1 VRSTTPQER
10 ATAAALAGLMLFA
23 LVVHAVTKDS
33 PGPGV
38 FSPTAIRTDDLPL
51 LGSALLIALAVACL
65 RLVLS
70 RRALRSRVQFELL
83 PADTF
88 DPSIDA
94 IRRFAGQLART
105 RRGFLLGWLERPGSA
120 VRILIAPDEQ
130 GVLHYRLEVPER
142 ARSALAAAL
151 TAYSQ
156 LEASEYDPLP
166 FPDAGHTVRVE
177 LRLAHKPGQPLGDPG
192 LDPDPLQGI
201 AGVLGRLHGSAEGA
215 RAAIDLLPK
224 TPAQSRR
231 LRKRMFK
238 GAARR
243 AGIQSARP
251 LDGLLGQQPRM
262 GRLPAA
268 DAVDRLF
275 QTRAL
280 QRKLDASDPLFAT
293 QILLCVRTREKAPA
307 RALMHALLSCFD
319 VFAGENHLRAAGLR
333 FGGLGFFGADA
344 PWRRSSFDRRL
355 RSGRFAPVRAS
366 VLGASEIAGLLKPP
380 TARCYVENVA
390 RSGGAIPPPPP
401 GLPTYKGQK
410 GLIPLGKIS
419 ERGGE
424 RIVGVPVAGTFFAYM
439 AGRSRYG
446 KTETAIG
453 QFIALAR
460 SGHGGLF
467 LDPHADAIKDIK
479 PYLTDPGIR
488 ERVVEINLTDLEN
501 DTQAP
506 TWNLFALERRTAAEA
521 AGKVE
526 AFVDA
531 LSAAMRWDER
541 NTRALN
547 LATQAAQALVELA
560 LALPPE
566 LAPTIFQVPTLLSDE
581 KWRAAILPALSVGTR
596 GFFQDRFPRL
606 PAEAVTA
613 VTNLIDRLRAARPVA
628 AFLGSPVSSYDARRA
643 MHDGLIVLA
652 CPGSGSTRDRLVANL
667 LVYDV
672 LHAAKARASIAPE
685 HRRTF
690 WLFCDEL
697 QTYDGPNL
705 PSLLEQSAKY
715 GGRAFLFNQN
725 PERLTEATWNAITT
739 NRSHL
744 LSSTVNAKAASM
756 IAREWAGQLDAKILT
771 GLARYTYLAS
781 ITHGERTTKPFL
793 VHGLTAREL
802 HAEHHHPEQLP
813 DLEAAIQT
821 TTRRQ
826 SIAATLAT
834 HEHHDQNIRE
844 AVEAL
849 NKSSQLSGGLQ
860 SDPVS
865 RGRTIHAPLA
875 LDEEDE
881 EWDS

>member
-1 VRSTTPQER
+1 M
-10 ATAAALAGLMLFA
+10 AALAGVASIGFA
-23 LVVHAVTKDS
+23 VHMVTRVG

-38 FSPTAIRTDDLPL
+38 LSPTVIRADLLPL
-51 LGSALLIALAVACL
+51 LGCVLLAALVVGLL

-88 DPSIDA
+88 DPSLDA
-94 IRRFAGQLART
+94 IRRFAGQLVRT
-105 RRGFLLGWLERPGSA
+105 RRGFILGWLERPGSA
-120 VRILIAPDEQ
+120 VRILLAPDRH
-130 GVLHYRLEVPER
+130 GVLHYRLEVPGR
-142 ARSALAAAL
+142 ARTALEAAL
-151 TAYSQ
+151 SAYSH
-156 LEASEYDPLP
+156 LEANECKPVPLP
-166 FPDAGHTVRVE
+166 SEGHTVRVE
-177 LRLAHKPGQPLGDPG
+177 LRLAHPPGQPLGDPG

-201 AGVLGRLHGSAEGA
+201 AGVLGRLHGPAEGA
-215 RAAIDLLPK
+215 RVAIDLLPK

-231 LRKRMFK
+231 LRRRLLKD
-238 GAARR
+238 AAREAGMQSAGTL
-243 AGIQSARP
+243 AGILGERQRP
-251 LDGLLGQQPRM
+251 

-268 DAVDRLF
+268 DAVERLF

-280 QRKLDASDPLFAT
+280 QRKLDASDPLLAT
-293 QILLCVRTREKAPA
+293 QILLCVGARERAPA
-307 RALMHALLSCFD
+307 RALTHALLSCFD
-319 VFAGENHLRAAGLR
+319 VFAGENHLRAVGLR
-333 FGGLGFFGADA
+333 FGGLGFLGADA
-344 PWRRSSFDRRL
+344 PWRRGSFDRRL
-355 RSGRFAPVRAS
+355 RSGRFAAARAS

-401 GLPTYKGQK
+401 GLATYSGQK
-410 GLIPLGKIS
+410 GLIPLGKVS
-419 ERGGE
+419 DRAGE
-424 RIVGVPVAGTFFAYM
+424 RIVGVPVEGTFFAYM

-479 PYLTDPGIR
+479 PYLTDLGIR
-488 ERVVEINLTDLEN
+488 ERVVEINLADLEQ
-501 DTQAP
+501 DGQAP
-506 TWNLFALERRTAAEA
+506 SWNLFALEYSTPAEA

-531 LSAAMRWDER
+531 LAAAMRWDER

-547 LATQAAQALVELA
+547 LATQSAQALIELA

-566 LAPTIFQVPTLLSDE
+566 LAPTIFQIPTLLSDDE
-581 KWRAAILPALSVGTR
+581 WRAAIMPALSVGTR
-596 GFFQDRFPRL
+596 GFFEDRFPRL

-628 AFLGSPVSSYDARRA
+628 AFLGCPVSTYDARRA
-643 MHDGLIVLA
+643 MRDRLIVLA
-652 CPGSGSTRDRLVANL
+652 CPGSGSRRDRLVANL

-672 LHAAKARASIAPE
+672 LHAAKARRSIPPTE
-685 HRRTF
+685 RHTF
-690 WLFCDEL
+690 WLDLDEL

-705 PSLLEQSAKY
+705 PLLLEESGKY
-715 GGRAFLFNQN
+715 GGRALLFNQN

-756 IAREWAGQLDAKILT
+756 IAREWAGQVDSKTIT
-771 GLARYTYLAS
+771 SLARYTYLAS

-793 VHGLTAREL
+793 VRGVTAREL
-802 HAEHHHPEQLP
+802 HAEHYHPEQLP
-813 DLEAAIQT
+813 ALEAAIRQA
-821 TTRRQ
+821 TRRE
-826 SIAATLAT
+826 SIAQALAT
-834 HEHHDQNIRE
+834 HEQHDQNIRQ

-849 NKSSQLSGGLQ
+849 LTNSQPTDGAENTTISS
-860 SDPVS
+860 
-865 RGRTIHAPLA
+865 GRTIYAAIATL
-875 LDEEDE
+875 ED
-881 EWDS
+881 

>member
-1 VRSTTPQER
+1 V
-10 ATAAALAGLMLFA
+10 AALAGLMVLA
-23 LVVHAVTKDS
+23 LVVHVVTKDN

-38 FSPTAIRTDDLPL
+38 FSPTAIRADLLPL
-51 LGSALLIALAVACL
+51 LGSALLIALALVSL

-88 DPSIDA
+88 DPSLDA
-94 IRRFAGQLART
+94 IRRFAVQLART
-105 RRGFLLGWLERPGSA
+105 RRGFLLGWLERSGSA
-120 VRILIAPDEQ
+120 VRILIVPDRQ
-130 GVLHYRLEVPER
+130 GVLRYRLEVPER
-142 ARSALAAAL
+142 ARTALGAAL

-156 LEASEYDPLP
+156 LEARECDPLP
-166 FPDAGHTVRVE
+166 FPNTGHTVRVE
-177 LRLAHKPGQPLGDPG
+177 LRLAHEPGQPLGDPG

-201 AGVLGRLHGSAEGA
+201 AGVLGRLHGGSAESA
-215 RAAIDLLPK
+215 LVAIDLLPK

-231 LRKRMFK
+231 FRKRLFK
-238 GAARR
+238 NAARR
-243 AGIQSARP
+243 AGVQSAGT
-251 LDGLLGQQPRM
+251 LDGLLGQHQRA

-293 QILLCVRTREKAPA
+293 QILLCVRARERAVA
-307 RALMHALLSCFD
+307 RALTHALLSCFD

-333 FGGLGFFGADA
+333 FGGLGFLGADA
-344 PWRRSSFDRRL
+344 PWRRGRFDRRL
-355 RSGRFAPVRAS
+355 RSGRFAAVRAS

-390 RSGGAIPPPPP
+390 HSGGAIPPPPS
-401 GLPTYKGQK
+401 GLPTYSGQK
-410 GLIPLGKIS
+410 GLIPLGKVS
-419 ERGGE
+419 DRGGE

-479 PYLTDPGIR
+479 PYLADAGIR
-488 ERVVEINLTDLEN
+488 ERVVEINLA
-501 DTQAP
+501 DTEQDTHAP
-506 TWNLFALERRTAAEA
+506 AWNLFALERRTPAEA

-531 LSAAMRWDER
+531 LAAALRWDER

-566 LAPTIFQVPTLLSDE
+566 LAPTIFQVPTLLSDDE
-581 KWRAAILPALSVGTR
+581 WRAAILPALSAGTR

-613 VTNLIDRLRAARPVA
+613 VTNLIDRLHAARPVA
-628 AFLGSPVSSYDARRA
+628 AFLGSPVSTYDARRA
-643 MHDGLIVLA
+643 MRDGLIVLA

-672 LHAAKARASIAPE
+672 LHAAKERASIPPE
-685 HRRTF
+685 RRRTF

-705 PSLLEQSAKY
+705 PALLEQSAKY

-725 PERLTEATWNAITT
+725 PERLTEATWNAVTT

-744 LSSTVNAKAASM
+744 LSSTVNAKAAGM
-756 IAREWAGQLDAKILT
+756 IAREWGGQLDAKIIT

-793 VHGLTAREL
+793 VHGVTAREL
-802 HAEHHHPEQLP
+802 HPEHHHPEQLP
-813 DLEAAIQT
+813 ALEAAIQE
-821 TTRRQ
+821 TTRRE

-834 HEHHDQNIRE
+834 HEHHDQRIRR

-849 NKSSQLSGGLQ
+849 HSGG
-860 SDPVS
+860 SAARNDPVS
-865 RGRTIHAPLA
+865 HGRTIRPASPP
-875 LDEEDE
+875 EEDE
-881 EWDS
+881 RWDS

>member
-1 VRSTTPQER
+1 MRSTTPQER
-10 ATAAALAGLMLFA
+10 ATAGALAGLMLILA
-23 LVVHAVTKDS
+23 VVHVVTKDN

-38 FSPTAIRTDDLPL
+38 FSPTAIRADLLPL
-51 LGSALLIALAVACL
+51 LGAALLIALALASL
-65 RLVLS
+65 RLVFA

-88 DPSIDA
+88 DPSLDA

-120 VRILIAPDEQ
+120 VRILIAPDRQ
-130 GVLHYRLEVPER
+130 GVLRYRLEVPER
-142 ARSALAAAL
+142 ARTALDAAL

-156 LEASEYDPLP
+156 LEARECDPLP

-177 LRLAHKPGQPLGDPG
+177 LRLAHEPGQPLGDPG

-201 AGVLGRLHGSAEGA
+201 AGVLGRLHGPAEGA
-215 RAAIDLLPK
+215 IVAIDLLPK

-238 GAARR
+238 DAARR
-243 AGIQSARP
+243 AGVQSGGA
-251 LDGLLGQQPRM
+251 LDGLLGQQPRA
-262 GRLPAA
+262 GRRPAA

-293 QILLCVRTREKAPA
+293 QILLCVRGRERAPM
-307 RALMHALLSCFD
+307 RALTHALLSCFD

-333 FGGLGFFGADA
+333 FGGLGFLGADA
-344 PWRRSSFDRRL
+344 PWRRGRFDRRL
-355 RSGRFAPVRAS
+355 HSGRFAPVRAS
-366 VLGASEIAGLLKPP
+366 VLCATEIAGLLKPP
-380 TARCYVENVA
+380 TARCHVENVA

-401 GLPTYKGQK
+401 GLPTYSGQK
-410 GLIPLGKIS
+410 GLIPLGKVS
-419 ERGGE
+419 DRGGE

-479 PYLTDPGIR
+479 PYLTDAGIR
-488 ERVVEINLTDLEN
+488 ERVVEINLADLEH

-506 TWNLFALERRTAAEA
+506 AWNLFALERRTPAEA

-531 LSAAMRWDER
+531 LAAALRWDER

-547 LATQAAQALVELA
+547 LATQAGQALVELA

-566 LAPTIFQVPTLLSDE
+566 FAPTIFQVPTLLSDDE
-581 KWRAAILPALSVGTR
+581 WRAAILPALSAGTR
-596 GFFQDRFPRL
+596 GFFEDRFPRL

-628 AFLGSPVSSYDARRA
+628 AFLGSPISTYDARRA
-643 MHDGLIVLA
+643 MRDGLIVLA

-685 HRRTF
+685 RRRTF

-705 PSLLEQSAKY
+705 PALLEQSAKY

-725 PERLTEATWNAITT
+725 PERLTEATWNAVTT

-756 IAREWAGQLDAKILT
+756 IAREWGGHLDGKIIT

-793 VHGLTAREL
+793 VHGITAREL

-813 DLEAAIQT
+813 ALEAAIQT
-821 TTRRQ
+821 TTRREP
-826 SIAATLAT
+826 IAQTLAT
-834 HEHHDQNIRE
+834 HEHHDQNIRQ

-849 NKSSQLSGGLQ
+849 HHSSAAPSG
-860 SDPVS
+860 DPVS
-865 RGRTIHAPLA
+865 RGRTIRPVIPV
-875 LDEEDE
+875 EEAE
-881 EWDS
+881 QWDS

>member
-1 VRSTTPQER
+1 MRSTTPSER
-10 ATAAALAGLMLFA
+10 ATAVALAGLLSLG
-23 LVVHAVTKDS
+23 LVVHVVTRDS
-33 PGPGV
+33 PGPGA
-38 FSPTAIRTDDLPL
+38 FSPTAIRADLLPL
-51 LGSALLIALAVACL
+51 LGCALLTVLVVASL
-65 RLVLS
+65 RVVLT

-88 DPSIDA
+88 DPSLDA

-105 RRGFLLGWLERPGSA
+105 RRGFILGWLERPGSA
-120 VRILIAPDEQ
+120 VRILLAPDRH
-130 GVLHYRLEVPER
+130 GVLHYRLEVPRR
-142 ARSALAAAL
+142 ARTALEAAL
-151 TAYSQ
+151 TAYSH
-156 LEASEYDPLP
+156 LEAKECEPVSLP
-166 FPDAGHTVRVE
+166 SDGQTVRVE
-177 LRLAHKPGQPLGDPG
+177 LRLARPPGQPLGDPG

-201 AGVLGRLHGSAEGA
+201 AGVLGRLHSPAEGA
-215 RAAIDLLPK
+215 LVAIDLLPK
-224 TPAQSRR
+224 TPAQSHRLRRR
-231 LRKRMFK
+231 LLKD
-238 GAARR
+238 AARE
-243 AGIQSARP
+243 AGVQSAGT
-251 LDGLLGQQPRM
+251 LDGILGQYPRA

-293 QILLCVRTREKAPA
+293 QILLCVRARERAPA
-307 RALMHALLSCFD
+307 RALTHALLSCFD

-333 FGGLGFFGADA
+333 FGGLGFLGADA
-344 PWRRSSFDRRL
+344 PWCRGTFDRRL
-355 RSGRFAPVRAS
+355 RSGRFAAARAS

-401 GLPTYKGQK
+401 GLATYSGQE
-410 GLIPLGKIS
+410 GLIPLGKVS
-419 ERGGE
+419 DRAGE
-424 RIVGVPVAGTFFAYM
+424 RIVGVPITGTFFAYM

-460 SGHGGLF
+460 TGHGGLF
-467 LDPHADAIKDIK
+467 LDPHADALKDIK
-479 PYLTDPGIR
+479 PYLTDQGIR
-488 ERVVEINLTDLEN
+488 ERVVEINLADLEH
-501 DTQAP
+501 DGQAP
-506 TWNLFALERRTAAEA
+506 SWNLFALESGTPSEA

-531 LSAAMRWDER
+531 LAAAMRWDER

-547 LATQAAQALVELA
+547 LATQAAQALIELA

-566 LAPTIFQVPTLLSDE
+566 LAPTIFQVSTLLSDDE
-581 KWRAAILPALSVGTR
+581 WRTAILPALSAGTR
-596 GFFQDRFPRL
+596 GFFENRFPRL
-606 PAEAVTA
+606 PAEAITA

-628 AFLGSPVSSYDARRA
+628 AFLGSPISTYDARRA
-643 MHDGLIVLA
+643 MRDGLIVLA

-667 LVYDV
+667 LVYDI
-672 LHAAKARASIAPE
+672 LHAAKARASIPPKD
-685 HRRTF
+685 RRTF

-705 PSLLEQSAKY
+705 PALLEQSAKY

-725 PERLTEATWNAITT
+725 PERLTEATWNAVTT

-744 LSSTVNAKAASM
+744 LSSTVNARAAGM
-756 IAREWAGQLDAKILT
+756 IAREWGGQLDAKIIT

-793 VHGLTAREL
+793 VHGITAREL
-802 HAEHHHPEQLP
+802 HAEHHNPEQLP
-813 DLEAAIQT
+813 ALEAAIQA
-821 TTRRQ
+821 TTRREP
-826 SIAATLAT
+826 IAATLAT
-834 HEHHDQNIRE
+834 HEHHDQNIRQ

-849 NKSSQLSGGLQ
+849 HSSQTNT
-860 SDPVS
+860 DPVS
-865 RGRTIHAPLA
+865 HGRTIQPGIP
-875 LDEEDE
+875 DEEDAE
-881 EWDS
+881 CDS

>member
-1 VRSTTPQER
+1 V
-10 ATAAALAGLMLFA
+10 AALAGLMLFA
-23 LVVHAVTKDS
+23 LVVHLVAKDS
-33 PGPGV
+33 PGLGV
-38 FSPTAIRTDDLPL
+38 FSPTAIRGDLLPL
-51 LGSALLIALAVACL
+51 LGSALLIVLVVTSL
-65 RLVLS
+65 RLVFS
-70 RRALRSRVQFELL
+70 RRALRSRRQFELL

-88 DPSIDA
+88 DPSLNA

-120 VRILIAPDEQ
+120 VRILIAPDRQ
-130 GVLHYRLEVPER
+130 GVLRYRLEVPER
-142 ARSALAAAL
+142 ARTALAAAL

-156 LEASEYDPLP
+156 LETRECDALA
-166 FPDAGHTVRVE
+166 FPDAGHVVRVE
-177 LRLAHKPGQPLGDPG
+177 LCLAHEPAQPLGDPG

-201 AGVLGRLHGSAEGA
+201 AGVLGRCQGPAESALV
-215 RAAIDLLPK
+215 AIDLLAK

-231 LRKRMFK
+231 FRKRLFK
-238 GAARR
+238 DAARR
-243 AGIQSARP
+243 VAIQSTSG
-251 LDGLLGQQPRM
+251 LDGLLAQQPRA

-280 QRKLDASDPLFAT
+280 QRKLDATDPLFAT

-333 FGGLGFFGADA
+333 FGGLGFLGADA
-344 PWRRSSFDRRL
+344 PWRRGRFDRRL
-355 RSGRFAPVRAS
+355 RGGRFAPARAS
-366 VLGASEIAGLLKPP
+366 VLGATEIAGLLKPP
-380 TARCYVENVA
+380 TARCYLENVA

-401 GLPTYKGQK
+401 GLPTYTGQK
-410 GLIPLGKIS
+410 GLIPLGKVS

-453 QFIALAR
+453 QFIALTR

-488 ERVVEINLTDLEN
+488 ERVVEINLTDTEH

-506 TWNLFALERRTAAEA
+506 TWNLFALEHKTAAEA

-531 LSAAMRWDER
+531 LAAAMRWDER

-566 LAPTIFQVPTLLSDE
+566 LAPTIFQVPTLLSDDE
-581 KWRAAILPALSVGTR
+581 WRAAIMPALSAGTR

-606 PAEAVTA
+606 PAEAITA

-628 AFLGSPVSSYDARRA
+628 AFLGSPVSTYDARRA
-643 MHDGLIVLA
+643 MRDGLIVLA

-672 LHAAKARASIAPE
+672 LHAAHARASIPPE
-685 HRRTF
+685 RRRTF

-705 PSLLEQSAKY
+705 PALLETAAKY

-725 PERLTEATWNAITT
+725 PERLTEATWNAVTT

-744 LSSTVNAKAASM
+744 SSSTVNAKAASM
-756 IAREWAGQLDAKILT
+756 IAREWGGQLDPRTIT
-771 GLARYTYLAS
+771 SLARYTYLAS

-793 VHGLTAREL
+793 VHGVTAREL
-802 HAEHHHPEQLP
+802 HAQHHHPDQLP
-813 DLEAAIQT
+813 ELEAAIQN
-821 TTRRQ
+821 TTRRE
-826 SIAATLAT
+826 SIAEALAT
-834 HEHHDQNIRE
+834 HEHHDQNIRK
-844 AVEAL
+844 AIEAL
-849 NKSSQLSGGLQ
+849 HCGQAAEA
-860 SDPVS
+860 DPVS
-865 RGRTIHAPLA
+865 RGRTIHAPVE

-881 EWDS
+881 ECDS

>member
-1 VRSTTPQER
+1 MRTSTPQL
-10 ATAAALAGLMLFA
+10 TLIL
-23 LVVHAVTKDS
+23 LVVHVVTRDG

-38 FSPTAIRTDDLPL
+38 FSPTAIRADLLPL
-51 LGSALLIALAVACL
+51 LGIALPLAIALGSLRAVL
-65 RLVLS
+65 TL
-70 RRALRSRVQFELL
+70 RALRSRVQFELL

-88 DPSIDA
+88 DPSLDA

-120 VRILIAPDEQ
+120 VRILIAPDRQ
-130 GVLHYRLEVPER
+130 GVLRYRLEVPER
-142 ARSALAAAL
+142 ARTALAAAL

-156 LEASEYDPLP
+156 LEVRECERLA
-166 FPDAGHTVRVE
+166 FPQEGHTVRVE
-177 LRLAHKPGQPLGDPG
+177 LRLAHEPAQPLGDPG

-201 AGVLGRLHGSAEGA
+201 AGVLGRLHGPAEGA
-215 RAAIDLLPK
+215 IVAVDLLAK

-231 LRKRMFK
+231 FRKRIFK
-238 GAARR
+238 DAARR
-243 AGIQSARP
+243 AGIQATGP
-251 LDGLLGQQPRM
+251 LDGLFGQQPRA

-280 QRKLDASDPLFAT
+280 QRKLDASDPLFAA
-293 QILLCVRTREKAPA
+293 QILLCVRGREKAPV
-307 RALMHALLSCFD
+307 RALAQGLLSCFD

-333 FGGLGFFGADA
+333 FGGLGFLGADA
-344 PWRRSSFDRRL
+344 PWRRGRFDRRL
-355 RSGRFAPVRAS
+355 ASGRFAPARAS
-366 VLGASEIAGLLKPP
+366 VLCATEIAGLLKPP
-380 TARCYVENVA
+380 TARCYAENVA

-401 GLPTYKGQK
+401 GLPTYSGQK
-410 GLIPLGKIS
+410 GLIPLGKIT

-424 RIVGVPVAGTFFAYM
+424 RVVGVPVAGTFFAYM

-467 LDPHADAIKDIK
+467 LDPHADAIRDIK

-488 ERVVEINLTDLEN
+488 ERVVEINLADSEQ
-501 DTQAP
+501 DGQAP
-506 TWNLFALERRTAAEA
+506 AWNLFALERGTAAEA

-531 LSAAMRWDER
+531 LAAAMRWDER

-547 LATQAAQALVELA
+547 LATQSAQALVEVA

-566 LAPTIFQVPTLLSDE
+566 LAPTIFQAPTLLSDE
-581 KWRAAILPALSVGTR
+581 EWRAAIMPALSAGTR

-606 PAEAVTA
+606 PADAVTA
-613 VTNLIDRLRAARPVA
+613 VTNVIDRLRAARPVA
-628 AFLGSPVSSYDARRA
+628 AFLGSPVSTYDARRA
-643 MHDGLIVLA
+643 MRDGLIVLA

-685 HRRTF
+685 QRRTF

-705 PSLLEQSAKY
+705 PALLEQSAKY

-725 PERLTEATWNAITT
+725 PERLTEATWNAVTT

-744 LSSTVNAKAASM
+744 LSSTVNAKAAAM
-756 IAREWAGQLDAKILT
+756 IAREWAGHLDAKTIT
-771 GLARYTYLAS
+771 GLARFTYLAS
-781 ITHGERTTKPFL
+781 VTHGERTTKPFL

-802 HAEHHHPEQLP
+802 HAAHHHPEQLGA
-813 DLEAAIQT
+813 LEAAIQT
-821 TTRRQ
+821 TTRRE
-826 SIAATLAT
+826 SIAQTLAT
-834 HEHHDQNIRE
+834 HEQHDQNIRQ
-844 AVEAL
+844 AVETLTRSAQPTGGPGSGSG
-849 NKSSQLSGGLQ
+849 SS
-860 SDPVS
+860 
-865 RGRTIHAPLA
+865 GRTLLPPPAFA
-875 LDEEDE
+875 ED
-881 EWDS
+881 

>member
-1 VRSTTPQER
+1 MRSTTPSER
-10 ATAAALAGLMLFA
+10 ATAVALAGLLS
-23 LVVHAVTKDS
+23 LGLGIHVVTRDG
-33 PGPGV
+33 PGPDV
-38 FSPTAIRTDDLPL
+38 FNPTAIRADLLPL
-51 LGSALLIALAVACL
+51 LGCALLTILVMALLC
-65 RLVLS
+65 LVLS

-88 DPSIDA
+88 DPSLDA

-105 RRGFLLGWLERPGSA
+105 RRGFIPGWFERSGSA
-120 VRILIAPDEQ
+120 VRILLAPDRH
-130 GVLHYRLEVPER
+130 GVLHYRLEVPGR
-142 ARSALAAAL
+142 ARTALEAAL
-151 TAYSQ
+151 SAYSH
-156 LEASEYDPLP
+156 LEVNECKSVPLP
-166 FPDAGHTVRVE
+166 SEGHTVRVE
-177 LRLAHKPGQPLGDPG
+177 LRLAHPPGQPLGDPG

-201 AGVLGRLHGSAEGA
+201 AGVLGRLHGPAEGA
-215 RAAIDLLPK
+215 RVAIDLLPK

-231 LRKRMFK
+231 LRRRLLRD
-238 GAARR
+238 AAREAGMQSAGTL
-243 AGIQSARP
+243 AGILGERQRP
-251 LDGLLGQQPRM
+251 

-268 DAVDRLF
+268 DTVDRLF

-293 QILLCVRTREKAPA
+293 QILLCVRARGRAPA
-307 RALMHALLSCFD
+307 RALTYALLSCFD
-319 VFAGENHLRAAGLR
+319 VFAGENHLRAVGLR
-333 FGGLGFFGADA
+333 FGGLGFLGADV
-344 PWRRSSFDRRL
+344 PWRRGSFDRRL
-355 RSGRFAPVRAS
+355 RSGRFAAARAS
-366 VLGASEIAGLLKPP
+366 VLSASEIAGLLKPP

-390 RSGGAIPPPPP
+390 RSGGAIPPAPPR
-401 GLPTYKGQK
+401 LATYSGQK
-410 GLIPLGKIS
+410 GLIPLGKVS
-419 ERGGE
+419 DRAGE
-424 RIVGVPVAGTFFAYM
+424 RIVGVPVEGTFFAYM

-488 ERVVEINLTDLEN
+488 ERVVEINLADREHDGL
-501 DTQAP
+501 AP
-506 TWNLFALERRTAAEA
+506 SWNLFALESNTPAEA

-531 LSAAMRWDER
+531 LAAAMRWDER

-547 LATQAAQALVELA
+547 LATQSAQALIELA
-560 LALPPE
+560 LALPPG
-566 LAPTIFQVPTLLSDE
+566 LAPTIFQVSTLLSDE
-581 KWRAAILPALSVGTR
+581 QWRTAILPALSAGTR
-596 GFFQDRFPRL
+596 GFFENRFPKL
-606 PAEAVTA
+606 PAEAITA

-628 AFLGSPVSSYDARRA
+628 AFLGSPVSTYDAGRA
-643 MHDGLIVLA
+643 MRDGLIVLA

-667 LVYDV
+667 LVYDL
-672 LHAAKARASIAPE
+672 LHAAKARASIPPKD
-685 HRRTF
+685 RRTF

-705 PSLLEQSAKY
+705 PALLEQSAKY

-725 PERLTEATWNAITT
+725 PERLTDATWNAVTT

-744 LSSTVNAKAASM
+744 LSSTVNAKAAAM
-756 IAREWAGQLDAKILT
+756 IAREWAGQLDPRIIT
-771 GLARYTYLAS
+771 SLARYTYLAS

-813 DLEAAIQT
+813 ALEAAIRQ
-821 TTRRQ
+821 TTRRE
-826 SIAATLAT
+826 SITQTLAT
-834 HEHHDQNIRE
+834 HEQHDQNIRQ

-849 NKSSQLSGGLQ
+849 PTSSQPTGGADNTTI
-860 SDPVS
+860 SS
-865 RGRTIHAPLA
+865 GRTIHAA
-875 LDEEDE
+875 IATTED
-881 EWDS
+881 

>member
-1 VRSTTPQER
+1 V
-10 ATAAALAGLMLFA
+10 AALAGLMVLA
-23 LVVHAVTKDS
+23 LVVHVATKDS

-38 FSPTAIRTDDLPL
+38 FSPTAIRADLLPL
-51 LGSALLIALAVACL
+51 LGSALLIVTVLASL
-65 RLVLS
+65 RFVLS
-70 RRALRSRVQFELL
+70 RRALRSRVQLELL

-88 DPSIDA
+88 DPSLDA

-130 GVLHYRLEVPER
+130 GVLRYRLEVPER
-142 ARSALAAAL
+142 ARTALAAAL

-156 LEASEYDPLP
+156 IEAKECDPLP
-166 FPDAGHTVRVE
+166 FPDAGRTVRVE
-177 LRLAHKPGQPLGDPG
+177 LRLAHEPGRPLGDPG

-201 AGVLGRLHGSAEGA
+201 AGVLSRLQGPAEGA
-215 RAAIDLLPK
+215 LVTIDLLAK

-231 LRKRMFK
+231 FRKRLFK
-238 GAARR
+238 DAARR
-243 AGIQSARP
+243 AGVQSTGP
-251 LDGLLGQQPRM
+251 LDGVLEQQPRA

-280 QRKLDASDPLFAT
+280 QRKLDASDPLFDT
-293 QILLCVRTREKAPA
+293 QILLCVRGRERAPA
-307 RALMHALLSCFD
+307 RALMQALLSCFD
-319 VFAGENHLRAAGLR
+319 VFAGENHLRAMGLR
-333 FGGLGFFGADA
+333 FGGLGFLGADS
-344 PWRRSSFDRRL
+344 PWRRGRFDRRL
-355 RSGRFAPVRAS
+355 RSGRFAPFRAS

-419 ERGGE
+419 DRGGE
-424 RIVGVPVAGTFFAYM
+424 RIVGVPVSGTFFAYM

-488 ERVVEINLTDLEN
+488 ERVVEINLA
-501 DTQAP
+501 DTEHDGQAP
-506 TWNLFALERRTAAEA
+506 AWNLFALERKTAAEA

-531 LSAAMRWDER
+531 LAAAMRWDER

-547 LATQAAQALVELA
+547 LATQSAQALVELA

-566 LAPTIFQVPTLLSDE
+566 LAPTIFQIPTLLSDDE
-581 KWRAAILPALSVGTR
+581 WRAAILPALSAGTW

-613 VTNLIDRLRAARPVA
+613 VTNLIDRLRAARSVA
-628 AFLGSPVSSYDARRA
+628 AFLGSPVSTYDARRA
-643 MHDGLIVLA
+643 M
-652 CPGSGSTRDRLVANL
+652 RVANL

-685 HRRTF
+685 RRRTF
-690 WLFCDEL
+690 WLFGDEL

-705 PSLLEQSAKY
+705 PALLEQSAKY

-725 PERLTEATWNAITT
+725 PERLTEATWNAVTT

-756 IAREWAGQLDAKILT
+756 IAREWGGQLDAKIAT

-793 VHGLTAREL
+793 VHGVTAREL

-813 DLEAAIQT
+813 ALEAAIQT
-821 TTRRQ
+821 TTRRE

-834 HEHHDQNIRE
+834 HEHHDQNIRQ

-849 NKSSQLSGGLQ
+849 HRDRSTGADS
-860 SDPVS
+860 VS
-865 RGRTIHAPLA
+865 RGRTIHAQA
-875 LDEEDE
+875 GSDEEDE
-881 EWDS
+881 RWDS

>member
-1 VRSTTPQER
+1 MRSTTPSER
-10 ATAAALAGLMLFA
+10 AAAVALAGLVVLA
-23 LVVHAVTKDS
+23 LAVHVVTRDG

-38 FSPTAIRTDDLPL
+38 ISPTSIRADLPPL
-51 LGSALLIALAVACL
+51 AGGLSAIAALLAVL
-65 RLVLS
+65 RRVLT
-70 RRALRSRVQFELL
+70 RRALRSRVRFELL

-88 DPSIDA
+88 DPSLDA
-94 IRRFAGQLART
+94 IRRFAMQLART
-105 RRGFLLGWLERPGSA
+105 RRGFLFGWLERPGSA
-120 VRILIAPDEQ
+120 VRILIAPDQ
-130 GVLHYRLEVPER
+130 RGVLHYRLEVPER
-142 ARSALAAAL
+142 ARVALEAAL
-151 TAYSQ
+151 SAYSQ
-156 LEASEYDPLP
+156 LEVRECDP
-166 FPDAGHTVRVE
+166 AGPSGEGRAVRVE
-177 LRLAHKPGQPLGDPG
+177 LRLAHPPGQPLGDPG

-201 AGVLGRLHGSAEGA
+201 AGVLGRLHGPAESAIVA
-215 RAAIDLLPK
+215 VDLLPK

-231 LRKRMFK
+231 LRKRLLRD
-238 GAARR
+238 AARR
-243 AGIQSARP
+243 AGAQSAGT
-251 LDGLLGQQPRM
+251 LDGVLGQHRRA

-280 QRKLDASDPLFAT
+280 QRKLDASDPLFGT
-293 QILLCVRTREKAPA
+293 QILLSVRARERA
-307 RALMHALLSCFD
+307 RARAVTHALLSCFD

-333 FGGLGFFGADA
+333 FGGLGFLGADA
-344 PWRRSSFDRRL
+344 PWRRGRFDWRL
-355 RSGRFAPVRAS
+355 RSGRFAPVRES

-390 RSGGAIPPPPP
+390 RSGGAIPPVPP
-401 GLPTYKGQK
+401 GLPTFTGQK
-410 GLIPLGKIS
+410 GLIPLGKVS
-419 ERGGE
+419 DGAGE
-424 RIVGVPVAGTFFAYM
+424 RVVGVPVAGTFFAYM

-479 PYLTDPGIR
+479 PYLTDQGIR
-488 ERVVEINLTDLEN
+488 ERVIEINLA
-501 DTQAP
+501 DTERDTPAP
-506 TWNLFALERRTAAEA
+506 TWNLFALDRRTPAEA
-521 AGKVE
+521 AGRVE

-531 LSAAMRWDER
+531 LAASLRWDER

-547 LATQAAQALVELA
+547 LATQAAQALAELA

-566 LAPTIFQVPTLLSDE
+566 LAPTIFQVPTLLSDDE
-581 KWRAAILPALSVGTR
+581 WRAAILPALSAGTR

-628 AFLGSPVSSYDARRA
+628 AFLGAPLSTYDARRA
-643 MHDGLIVLA
+643 MRDGLIVLA

-685 HRRTF
+685 RRRTF

-705 PSLLEQSAKY
+705 PALLEQSAKY

-725 PERLTEATWNAITT
+725 PERLTDATWNAVTT

-744 LSSTVNAKAASM
+744 LSSTVNAKAAAM
-756 IAREWAGQLDAKILT
+756 IAREWGGQLDPRIIT

-793 VHGLTAREL
+793 VHGVTAREL
-802 HAEHHHPEQLP
+802 HSEHHHPEQLP
-813 DLEAAIQT
+813 ALEAAIQK

-826 SIAATLAT
+826 PIASTLAT
-834 HEHHDQNIRE
+834 NEHHDQNIRR

-849 NKSSQLSGGLQ
+849 HGASTTER
-860 SDPVS
+860 DPVS
-865 RGRTIHAPLA
+865 HGRTIRPAVPA
-875 LDEEDE
+875 EEPE
-881 EWDS
+881 R

>member
-1 VRSTTPQER
+1 MRSTTPQER
-10 ATAAALAGLMLFA
+10 ATAAALAGLLLIVA
-23 LVVHAVTKDS
+23 VVHLVTRDD

-38 FSPTAIRTDDLPL
+38 FSPTAIRADLLPL
-51 LGSALLIALAVACL
+51 AGVALPLAVALGSL
-65 RLVLS
+65 RVVLT

-88 DPSIDA
+88 DPSLDA
-94 IRRFAGQLART
+94 IRRFASQLART

-120 VRILIAPDEQ
+120 VRILIAPDRQ
-130 GVLHYRLEVPER
+130 GILRYRLEVPER
-142 ARSALAAAL
+142 ARTSLGAAL
-151 TAYSQ
+151 TAYSH
-156 LEASEYDPLP
+156 LEVRECDRLTLP
-166 FPDAGHTVRVE
+166 REGSTVRVE
-177 LRLAHKPGQPLGDPG
+177 LRLAHEPGLPLGDPG

-201 AGVLGRLHGSAEGA
+201 AGVLGRLHGPADGA
-215 RAAIDLLPK
+215 LVAIDLLAK

-238 GAARR
+238 DAARK
-243 AGIQSARP
+243 AGVQSAGP
-251 LDGLLGQQPRM
+251 LDGILGPRPRS

-293 QILLCVRTREKAPA
+293 QILLCVRGQA
-307 RALMHALLSCFD
+307 RAPVRALTHALLSCFD

-333 FGGLGFFGADA
+333 FGGLGFLGADA
-344 PWRRSSFDRRL
+344 PWRHGRFDRRL
-355 RSGRFAPVRAS
+355 RTGRFAPVRAS
-366 VLGASEIAGLLKPP
+366 VLCATEIAGLLKPP

-401 GLPTYKGQK
+401 GLPTYNGQA
-410 GLIPLGKIS
+410 GLIPLGKVTD
-419 ERGGE
+419 RAGE
-424 RIVGVPVAGTFFAYM
+424 RIVGVPVTGTFFAYM

-460 SGHGGLF
+460 AGHGGLF
-467 LDPHADAIKDIK
+467 LDPHADAIKDMK
-479 PYLTDPGIR
+479 PYLTDTGIR
-488 ERVVEINLTDLEN
+488 ERVMEINLTDTE
-501 DTQAP
+501 DERPAP
-506 TWNLFALERRTAAEA
+506 TWNLFALERRTPAEA

-531 LSAAMRWDER
+531 LAAALRWDER

-560 LALPPE
+560 LVLPAE
-566 LAPTIFQVPTLLSDE
+566 LAPTIFQVPTLLSDDE
-581 KWRAAILPALSVGTR
+581 WRAAILPALSAGTR
-596 GFFQDRFPRL
+596 GFFEDRFPRL

-613 VTNLIDRLRAARPVA
+613 VTNLVDRLRAARPVA
-628 AFLGSPVSSYDARRA
+628 AFLGSPVSTYDARRA
-643 MHDGLIVLA
+643 MNDGLVVLA

-672 LHAAKARASIAPE
+672 LHAAKARASIPPE
-685 HRRTF
+685 RRRTF

-705 PSLLEQSAKY
+705 PALLEQSAKY

-725 PERLTEATWNAITT
+725 PERLTEATWNAVTT

-744 LSSTVNAKAASM
+744 LSSTVNAKAAGM
-756 IAREWAGQLDAKILT
+756 IAREWAGQLDGKVIT

-781 ITHGERTTKPFL
+781 ITHGDRATKPFL
-793 VHGLTAREL
+793 VHGVTAREL
-802 HAEHHHPEQLP
+802 HAEHYHPEQLG
-813 DLEAAIQT
+813 DLEAAIGK
-821 TTRRQ
+821 TTRREPVAQ
-826 SIAATLAT
+826 TLAA
-834 HEHHDQNIRE
+834 HEQHDRNIRH

-849 NKSSQLSGGLQ
+849 RRQSSGGSESGGQ
-860 SDPVS
+860 SAS
-865 RGRTIHAPLA
+865 RGRTIHASIGL
-875 LDEEDE
+875 EDE
-881 EWDS
+881 RWDV

>member
-1 VRSTTPQER
+1 ML
-10 ATAAALAGLMLFA
+10 AL
-23 LVVHAVTKDS
+23 LVAHVVTRDG
-33 PGPGV
+33 PGPEV
-38 FSPTAIRTDDLPL
+38 FNPTAIRADLLPL
-51 LGSALLIALAVACL
+51 LGSSLPLAVALAGL
-65 RLVLS
+65 RLLLT

-88 DPSIDA
+88 DPSLDA
-94 IRRFAGQLART
+94 IRRFAAQLVRT

-120 VRILIAPDEQ
+120 VRVLITPDRR
-130 GVLHYRLEVPER
+130 GVMRYRLEVPER
-142 ARSALAAAL
+142 ARTALGAAL
-151 TAYSQ
+151 SAYSQ
-156 LEASEYDPLP
+156 LEVKECDPLA
-166 FPDAGHTVRVE
+166 FPDQGHTVRVE
-177 LRLAHKPGQPLGDPG
+177 LGLAHDPGHPLGDPG

-201 AGVLGRLHGSAEGA
+201 AGVLGKLHGRAESAIV
-215 RAAIDLLPK
+215 AIDLQPK
-224 TPAQSRR
+224 TPGQSQRF
-231 LRKRMFK
+231 RKRLFK
-238 GAARR
+238 DADRR
-243 AGIQSARP
+243 AGSHSASA
-251 LDGLLGQQPRM
+251 LDGFLGQRPRA

-268 DAVDRLF
+268 DTVDRLF

-293 QILLCVRTREKAPA
+293 QILLCVRGRERASV
-307 RALMHALLSCFD
+307 RALTHALLSCFD

-333 FGGLGFFGADA
+333 FGGLGFLGADA
-344 PWRRSSFDRRL
+344 PWRRRQFDRRL
-355 RSGRFAPVRAS
+355 RTGRFSPTGKS
-366 VLGASEIAGLLKPP
+366 VLGATEIAGLLKPP
-380 TARCYVENVA
+380 TARCHVENVA

-401 GLPTYKGQK
+401 GLPTYAGQA
-410 GLIPLGKIS
+410 GLIPLGKITD
-419 ERGGE
+419 RAGE
-424 RIVGVPVAGTFFAYM
+424 RIVGVPVKETFFAYM

-479 PYLTDPGIR
+479 PYLTDPGVR
-488 ERVVEINLTDLEN
+488 ERVVEINLA
-501 DTQAP
+501 DTEDEKPAP
-506 TWNLFALERRTAAEA
+506 AWNLFALERRTPAEA

-531 LSAAMRWDER
+531 LAAALRWDER

-560 LALPPE
+560 LVLPPQ
-566 LAPTIFQVPTLLSDE
+566 LAPTIFQVPTLLSDDD
-581 KWRAAILPALSVGTR
+581 WRAAILPALSAGTR
-596 GFFQDRFPRL
+596 GFFEDRFPRL

-628 AFLGSPVSSYDARRA
+628 AFLGAPASTYDARRA
-643 MHDGLIVLA
+643 MRDGLIVLA

-672 LHAAKARASIAPE
+672 LHAAKARASTPPDR
-685 HRRTF
+685 RRTF

-705 PSLLEQSAKY
+705 PALLEQSAKY
-715 GGRAFLFNQN
+715 GCRAFLFNQN
-725 PERLTEATWNAITT
+725 PERLTEATWNAVTT

-744 LSSTVNAKAASM
+744 LSSTVNAKAAGM
-756 IAREWAGQLDAKILT
+756 IAREWAGQLDAKTIT

-793 VHGLTAREL
+793 VHGITAREL
-802 HAEHHHPEQLP
+802 HAEHHHPERLE
-813 DLEAAIQT
+813 DFEAAIAK
-821 TTRRQ
+821 TTRREPVAQ
-826 SIAATLAT
+826 TLAT
-834 HEHHDQNIRE
+834 HAQHDRNIRQ

-849 NKSSQLSGGLQ
+849 RRPSSGGQ
-860 SDPVS
+860 NAS
-865 RGRTIHAPLA
+865 RGRTIHASIGSED
-875 LDEEDE
+875 DER
-881 EWDS
+881 WDA

>member
-1 VRSTTPQER
+1 MRSTTPGER
-10 ATAAALAGLMLFA
+10 AAAVALAGVASIGFA
-23 LVVHAVTKDS
+23 VHVVTRDD

-38 FSPTAIRTDDLPL
+38 FSPTAIRADLLPL
-51 LGSALLIALAVACL
+51 LGCVLLIALVVAWL

-88 DPSIDA
+88 DPSLDA
-94 IRRFAGQLART
+94 IRRFAGQLVRT

-120 VRILIAPDEQ
+120 VRILLAPDRH
-130 GVLHYRLEVPER
+130 GVLHYRLEVPGR
-142 ARSALAAAL
+142 ARTALAAAL
-151 TAYSQ
+151 TAYSH
-156 LEASEYDPLP
+156 LEVKECEPVPLP
-166 FPDAGHTVRVE
+166 REGHTVRVE
-177 LRLAHKPGQPLGDPG
+177 LRLAHPPGQPLGDPG

-201 AGVLGRLHGSAEGA
+201 AGVLGRLHGPAESALV
-215 RAAIDLLPK
+215 AIDLLPK

-231 LRKRMFK
+231 LRKRLLRD
-238 GAARR
+238 AARQ
-243 AGIQSARP
+243 AGVQSA
-251 LDGLLGQQPRM
+251 GKLGILGERQRA

-293 QILLCVRTREKAPA
+293 QILLCVRARERAIA
-307 RALMHALLSCFD
+307 RALTHALLSCFD

-333 FGGLGFFGADA
+333 FGGLGFLGADA
-344 PWRRSSFDRRL
+344 PWRCGRFDRRL
-355 RSGRFAPVRAS
+355 CSGRFAPVRAS

-380 TARCYVENVA
+380 TARCYAENVA

-401 GLPTYKGQK
+401 GLPTYSGQK
-410 GLIPLGKIS
+410 ELIPLGKVS
-419 ERGGE
+419 DRAGE
-424 RIVGVPVAGTFFAYM
+424 RIVGVPVTGTFFAYM

-467 LDPHADAIKDIK
+467 LDPHADALKDIK

-488 ERVVEINLTDLEN
+488 ERVVEINLADLEH
-501 DTQAP
+501 DGQAP
-506 TWNLFALERRTAAEA
+506 SWNLFALERSTPAEA

-531 LSAAMRWDER
+531 LAAAMRWDER

-547 LATQAAQALVELA
+547 LATQAAQALIELA

-566 LAPTIFQVPTLLSDE
+566 LAPTIFQVSTLLSDE
-581 KWRAAILPALSVGTR
+581 QWRTAILPALSAGTR
-596 GFFQDRFPRL
+596 GFFENRFPRL
-606 PAEAVTA
+606 PAEATTA

-628 AFLGSPVSSYDARRA
+628 AFLGSPISTYDARRA
-643 MHDGLIVLA
+643 MRDGLIVLA

-672 LHAAKARASIAPE
+672 LHAAKARASIPPKD
-685 HRRTF
+685 RRTY

-705 PSLLEQSAKY
+705 PALLEQSAKY

-725 PERLTEATWNAITT
+725 PERLTDATWNAVTT

-744 LSSTVNAKAASM
+744 LSSTVNAKAAAM
-756 IAREWAGQLDAKILT
+756 IAREWAGQLDAKIIT

-793 VHGLTAREL
+793 VHGVTAREL
-802 HAEHHHPEQLP
+802 HAKHHHPEQLP
-813 DLEAAIQT
+813 ALEAAIRQ
-821 TTRRQ
+821 TTRRK
-826 SIAATLAT
+826 SITQTLAT
-834 HEHHDQNIRE
+834 HEQHDQNIRQ

-849 NKSSQLSGGLQ
+849 QTNSQPTDGPDNTTISS
-860 SDPVS
+860 
-865 RGRTIHAPLA
+865 GRTIHAAIATP
-875 LDEEDE
+875 ED
-881 EWDS
+881 

>member
-1 VRSTTPQER
+1 V
-10 ATAAALAGLMLFA
+10 AALAGLMVLA
-23 LVVHAVTKDS
+23 LAAHVVTKDD

-38 FSPTAIRTDDLPL
+38 FSPTAIRADLLPL
-51 LGSALLIALAVACL
+51 LGSAPLIALTLALL
-65 RLVLS
+65 RLVFS

-88 DPSIDA
+88 DPSLDA
-94 IRRFAGQLART
+94 IRRFASQLTRT
-105 RRGFLLGWLERPGSA
+105 RRAFLLGWLERPGSA
-120 VRILIAPDEQ
+120 VRILIAPDRQ
-130 GVLHYRLEVPER
+130 GVLRYRLEVPGR
-142 ARSALAAAL
+142 ARTALAAAL

-156 LEASEYDPLP
+156 IEVRECDPLP

-177 LRLAHKPGQPLGDPG
+177 LRLAHEPGQPLGDPG

-201 AGVLGRLHGSAEGA
+201 AGVLGRLHGPSDGA
-215 RAAIDLLPK
+215 LVTVDLLAK
-224 TPAQSRR
+224 TPAQCRR
-231 LRKRMFK
+231 LRKRMSK
-238 GAARR
+238 DAARR
-243 AGIQSARP
+243 AGTQSAGP
-251 LDGLLGQQPRM
+251 LDGLLGQQSRADK
-262 GRLPAA
+262 LPPA

-280 QRKLDASDPLFAT
+280 QRKLDATDPLFAT
-293 QILLCVRTREKAPA
+293 QILLCVRGRERAPA
-307 RALMHALLSCFD
+307 RALMHALLSCLD
-319 VFAGENHLRAAGLR
+319 VFAGENHLRASGLR

-344 PWRRSSFDRRL
+344 PWRRGRFDRRL
-355 RSGRFAPVRAS
+355 HSGRFAPFRAS

-380 TARCYVENVA
+380 TARCHVENVA

-401 GLPTYKGQK
+401 GLPTYSGQK
-410 GLIPLGKIS
+410 GLIPLGKITD
-419 ERGGE
+419 RGGE
-424 RIVGVPVAGTFFAYM
+424 RIVGVPDAGTFFAYM

-488 ERVVEINLTDLEN
+488 ERVVEINLA
-501 DTQAP
+501 DTEHDGQAP

-531 LSAAMRWDER
+531 LAAAMRWDER

-547 LATQAAQALVELA
+547 LATQSAQALVELA

-581 KWRAAILPALSVGTR
+581 EWRTAILPALSIGTR

-606 PAEAVTA
+606 PAEAITA
-613 VTNLIDRLRAARPVA
+613 VTNLIDRLHAARPVA
-628 AFLGSPVSSYDARRA
+628 AFLGSPVSTYDARRA
-643 MHDGLIVLA
+643 MRDGLIVLA

-672 LHAAKARASIAPE
+672 LHAAKARASIPPE
-685 HRRTF
+685 RRRTF

-705 PSLLEQSAKY
+705 PALLEQSAKY

-725 PERLTEATWNAITT
+725 PERLTEATWNAVTT

-744 LSSTVNAKAASM
+744 SSSTVNAKAAGM
-756 IAREWAGQLDAKILT
+756 IAREWGGQLDAKIVT

-793 VHGLTAREL
+793 VHGVTAREL
-802 HAEHHHPEQLP
+802 HAQHHHPNQLP
-813 DLEAAIQT
+813 ELETAIQT
-821 TTRRQ
+821 TTRRA
-826 SIAATLAT
+826 SIAATLAA

-844 AVEAL
+844 AVEVL
-849 NKSSQLSGGLQ
+849 NKSRQLSGGQ
-860 SDPVS
+860 ESDQVS

-875 LDEEDE
+875 PDEEDQ

>member
-1 VRSTTPQER
+1 MRSTTPGER
-10 ATAAALAGLMLFA
+10 ATAAVLAGLLLIFVA
-23 LVVHAVTKDS
+23 VHVVTKDG

-38 FSPTAIRTDDLPL
+38 FSPTAIRADLLPL
-51 LGSALLIALAVACL
+51 LGIALPLAVALGSL
-65 RLVLS
+65 RLLLI
-70 RRALRSRVQFELL
+70 RQALRSRVQFELL

-88 DPSIDA
+88 DPSLDA
-94 IRRFAGQLART
+94 IRRFAAQLIRT

-120 VRILIAPDEQ
+120 VRILIAPDRQ
-130 GVLHYRLEVPER
+130 GVLRYRLEVPER
-142 ARSALAAAL
+142 ARTALGAAL
-151 TAYSQ
+151 TAYSH
-156 LEASEYDPLP
+156 LEVRECDRLALP
-166 FPDAGHTVRVE
+166 QGGHTVRVE
-177 LRLAHKPGQPLGDPG
+177 LRLAHEPGQPLGDPG

-201 AGVLGRLHGSAEGA
+201 AGVLGRCHGPADGA
-215 RAAIDLLPK
+215 TVAIDLLAK

-231 LRKRMFK
+231 FRRRLFK
-238 GAARR
+238 GAARN
-243 AGIQSARP
+243 AGVQGRGA
-251 LDGLLGQQPRM
+251 LDGFLGQHPQS
-262 GRLPAA
+262 GRLPVT
-268 DAVDRLF
+268 DTVDRLF

-319 VFAGENHLRAAGLR
+319 VFAGENHLCAVGLR
-333 FGGLGFFGADA
+333 FGGLGFLGADA
-344 PWRRSSFDRRL
+344 PWRRGRFDGRL
-355 RSGRFAPVRAS
+355 HSGRFAPVRAS
-366 VLGASEIAGLLKPP
+366 VLCATEIAGLLKPP

-401 GLPTYKGQK
+401 GLPTYSGQA
-410 GLIPLGKIS
+410 GLIPLGKIYD
-419 ERGGE
+419 RGGE
-424 RIVGVPVAGTFFAYM
+424 RIVGVPVTGTFFAYM

-460 SGHGGLF
+460 AGHGGLF
-467 LDPHADAIKDIK
+467 LDPHSDAIKDIK

-488 ERVVEINLTDLEN
+488 ERVVEINLTDTEN
-501 DTQAP
+501 ERPAP
-506 TWNLFALERRTAAEA
+506 SWNLFALERRTPAEA

-531 LSAAMRWDER
+531 LAAALRWSEI

-547 LATQAAQALVELA
+547 LATQAAQALIELA
-560 LALPPE
+560 LVLPSE
-566 LAPTIFQVPTLLSDE
+566 LAPTIFQVPTLLSDDE
-581 KWRAAILPALSVGTR
+581 WRQAILPALSAGTR
-596 GFFQDRFPRL
+596 GFFEDRFPRL

-628 AFLGSPVSSYDARRA
+628 AFLGSPVSTYDARRA
-643 MHDGLIVLA
+643 MSEGRIVLA

-672 LHAAKARASIAPE
+672 LHAARARASIPPE
-685 HRRTF
+685 RRRTF

-697 QTYDGPNL
+697 QTYDGPHL
-705 PSLLEQSAKY
+705 PALLEQSAKY

-725 PERLTEATWNAITT
+725 PERLSEPTWNAVTT

-756 IAREWAGQLDAKILT
+756 IAREWQGQLDTKIIT

-802 HAEHHHPEQLP
+802 HAAHHHPEQLP
-813 DLEAAIQT
+813 ALEAAIQT
-821 TTRRQ
+821 TTRRE
-826 SIAATLAT
+826 SIAETLAT
-834 HEHHDQNIRE
+834 HEQHDQNIRQ
-844 AVEAL
+844 AVETL
-849 NKSSQLSGGLQ
+849 CKQRLTSGGGP
-860 SDPVS
+860 SERRRS
-865 RGRTIHAPLA
+865 HGRTIRTTMPAQEA
-875 LDEEDE
+875 KQWE
-881 EWDS
+881 S

>member
-1 VRSTTPQER
+1 V
-10 ATAAALAGLMLFA
+10 AALAGLMLAA
-23 LVVHAVTKDS
+23 LVAHLVTKDD
-33 PGPGV
+33 PGPGGL
-38 FSPTAIRTDDLPL
+38 SPTAIRADLLPL
-51 LGSALLIALAVACL
+51 LAGVVLLGLALACL
-65 RLVLS
+65 RVVFV
-70 RRALRSRVQFELL
+70 RRALRSRVQIELL

-88 DPSIDA
+88 EPSLDA

-120 VRILIAPDEQ
+120 VRILIAPDDQ
-130 GVLHYRLEVPER
+130 GVLRYRLEIPER

-156 LEASEYDPLP
+156 LDARECEPLP
-166 FPDAGHTVRVE
+166 FPNAGHTVRVE
-177 LRLAHKPGQPLGDPG
+177 LRLAHDPGQPLGDPG

-201 AGVLGRLHGSAEGA
+201 AGVLGRLHGTGESALVSV
-215 RAAIDLLPK
+215 DLLPK

-231 LRKRMFK
+231 IRKRMFRD
-238 GAARR
+238 AARR
-243 AGIQSARP
+243 AGVQSTRP
-251 LDGLLGQQPRM
+251 LDRLLGQQPSS

-268 DAVDRLF
+268 DTVDRLF

-293 QILLCVRTREKAPA
+293 QILLCVRGRERPPM
-307 RALMHALLSCFD
+307 RALMQALLSCFD
-319 VFAGENHLRAAGLR
+319 VFTGENHLRAAGLR
-333 FGGLGFFGADA
+333 FGGLGFLGADA
-344 PWRRSSFDRRL
+344 PWRRGRFDRRL
-355 RSGRFAPVRAS
+355 RSGRFAPARAS

-401 GLPTYKGQK
+401 GLRTYSGQK
-410 GLIPLGKIS
+410 GLIPLGKIA

-424 RIVGVPVAGTFFAYM
+424 RVVGVPVAGTFFAYM

-488 ERVVEINLTDLEN
+488 ERVVEINLADL
-501 DTQAP
+501 DDDGQAP
-506 TWNLFALERRTAAEA
+506 AWNLFALERRTPAEA

-531 LSAAMRWDER
+531 LAAAMRWDER

-547 LATQAAQALVELA
+547 LATQSAQALIELA

-566 LAPTIFQVPTLLSDE
+566 LAPTIFQVPTLLSDDE
-581 KWRAAILPALSVGTR
+581 WRKAILPALSAGTR
-596 GFFQDRFPRL
+596 GFFQDRFERL
-606 PAEAVTA
+606 PAEAITA
-613 VTNLIDRLRAARPVA
+613 VTNVIDRLHAARPVA
-628 AFLGSPVSSYDARRA
+628 AFLGSPVSTYDARRA
-643 MHDGLIVLA
+643 MRDGLIVLA

-685 HRRTF
+685 RRRTF

-705 PSLLEQSAKY
+705 PALLEQSAKY

-725 PERLTEATWNAITT
+725 PERLTEATWNAVTT

-744 LSSTVNAKAASM
+744 LSSTVNAKAAAM
-756 IAREWAGQLDAKILT
+756 IAREWAGQLDSKTIT

-813 DLEAAIQT
+813 ALEAAIQT
-821 TTRRQ
+821 TTRRG
-826 SIAATLAT
+826 SIKATLAT
-834 HEHHDQNIRE
+834 HEQHDQRIRQ
-844 AVEAL
+844 AL
-849 NKSSQLSGGLQ
+849 ETLARGETIGEPGSGAQ
-860 SDPVS
+860 SAGWRILP
-865 RGRTIHAPLA
+865 AA
-875 LDEEDE
+875 AYMED
-881 EWDS
+881 

>member
-1 VRSTTPQER
+1 MVC
-10 ATAAALAGLMLFA
+10 LAGLVLFA
-23 LVVHAVTKDS
+23 LAVHAVTRVS

-38 FSPTAIRTDDLPL
+38 ISPTSIRADLLPPL
-51 LGSALLIALAVACL
+51 GGLAV
-65 RLVLS
+65 LVLLVVGLRVAFT
-70 RRALRSRVQFELL
+70 RRVLRSRVQFELL

-88 DPSIDA
+88 DPSLDA
-94 IRRFAGQLART
+94 IRRFAAQLVRI
-105 RRGFLLGWLERPGSA
+105 RRGFLIGWLERAGSA
-120 VRILIAPDEQ
+120 VRILIAPDER
-130 GVLHYRLEVPER
+130 GVLRYRLEVPER
-142 ARSALAAAL
+142 ARIALEAAL

-156 LEASEYDPLP
+156 LEVRECDPAQLP
-166 FPDAGHTVRVE
+166 SKGSTVRVQ
-177 LRLAHKPGQPLGDPG
+177 LRLARSPGQPLGDPG
-192 LDPDPLQGI
+192 LDPDPLQGF

-215 RAAIDLLPK
+215 HVVIDLLPK
-224 TPAQSRR
+224 TPGQSQRFRKRLFKDATRHTPGAQS
-231 LRKRMFK
+231 M
-238 GAARR
+238 
-243 AGIQSARP
+243 GI
-251 LDGLLGQQPRM
+251 LDGLLGDGQHQRA

-293 QILLCVRTREKAPA
+293 QILLCVRAGERA
-307 RALMHALLSCFD
+307 RAKMLTHALLSCFD
-319 VFAGENHLRAAGLR
+319 VFAGENHLRSAGLR
-333 FGGLGFFGADA
+333 FGGLGFLGADA
-344 PWRRSSFDRRL
+344 PWRRGSFDRRL
-355 RSGRFAPVRAS
+355 RTGRFAPMRES

-401 GLPTYKGQK
+401 GLPTFTGQE

-419 ERGGE
+419 DRNGE

-460 SGHGGLF
+460 SGQGGLF
-467 LDPHADAIKDIK
+467 LDPHADAIKEIK

-488 ERVVEINLTDLEN
+488 ERVVEINLTDTEH
-501 DTQAP
+501 DTRAP
-506 TWNLFALERRTAAEA
+506 AWNLFALERRTAAEA

-531 LSAAMRWDER
+531 LAAALRWDER

-547 LATQAAQALVELA
+547 LATQAGQALAELA

-566 LAPTIFQVPTLLSDE
+566 LAPTIFQIPTLLSDE
-581 KWRAAILPALSVGTR
+581 DWRAAILPALSAGTR
-596 GFFQDRFPRL
+596 GFFENRFPRL

-628 AFLGSPVSSYDARRA
+628 AFLGAPLSTYDAARA
-643 MHDGLIVLA
+643 MRDGLIVLA
-652 CPGSGSTRDRLVANL
+652 CPGSGSTRDRLMANL

-672 LHAAKARASIAPE
+672 LHAVKARAGIAPE
-685 HRRTF
+685 QRHLF

-697 QTYDGPNL
+697 QTYDGANL
-705 PSLLEQSAKY
+705 PVLLEQSAKY

-725 PERLTEATWNAITT
+725 PERLTDATWNAVTT

-744 LSSTVNAKAASM
+744 LSSTVNAKAAAM
-756 IAREWAGQLDAKILT
+756 IAREWGGQLDPKIIT
-771 GLARYTYLAS
+771 GLARYTYLAQV
-781 ITHGERTTKPFL
+781 TQGERTTKPFL

-802 HAEHHHPEQLP
+802 HGQHHHPEQLP
-813 DLEAAIQT
+813 ALEAAIGQRT
-821 TTRRQ
+821 SSQ
-826 SIAATLAT
+826 PIATALAT
-834 HEHHDQNIRE
+834 HEQHDQNIRE
-844 AVEAL
+844 AVEKLRSTA
-849 NKSSQLSGGLQ
+849 SRSEHDGGPGGLTL
-860 SDPVS
+860 DV
-865 RGRTIHAPLA
+865 GLPLA
-875 LDEEDE
+875 EVDR
-881 EWDS
+881 

>member
-1 VRSTTPQER
+1 M
-10 ATAAALAGLMLFA
+10 LAGLVLVG
-23 LVVHAVTKDS
+23 LVVHMVTKDG

-38 FSPTAIRTDDLPL
+38 FSPTAIRADLLPL
-51 LGSALLIALAVACL
+51 LGSSLPLPVALGCL
-65 RLVLS
+65 RLVLV

-88 DPSIDA
+88 DPSLDA
-94 IRRFAGQLART
+94 VRRFAAQLVRT

-120 VRILIAPDEQ
+120 VRILIAPDRQ
-130 GVLHYRLEVPER
+130 GVLRYRLEASER
-142 ARSALAAAL
+142 ARATLGAAL

-156 LEASEYDPLP
+156 LEVRECDPMP
-166 FPDAGHTVRVE
+166 FPETGQTVRVE
-177 LRLAHKPGQPLGDPG
+177 LYLAHKPGLPLGDPG

-201 AGVLGRLHGSAEGA
+201 AGVLGKLHSRADSAVI
-215 RAAIDLLPK
+215 AIDLLAK

-231 LRKRMFK
+231 FRKRLFK
-238 GAARR
+238 DAARK
-243 AGIQSARP
+243 AGLHGTAGS
-251 LDGLLGQQPRM
+251 LDGFLGQPPRP

-293 QILLCVRTREKAPA
+293 QILLCVRCRERGPA
-307 RALMHALLSCFD
+307 RALAHALLSCFD
-319 VFAGENHLRAAGLR
+319 VFAGENHLRAAGLW
-333 FGGLGFFGADA
+333 FGGLGFLGADA
-344 PWRRSSFDRRL
+344 PWRRGKFDKRL
-355 RSGRFAPVRAS
+355 RTGRFAPAGRS
-366 VLGASEIAGLLKPP
+366 VLCATEIAGLLKPP
-380 TARCYVENVA
+380 TARCYAENVA
-390 RSGGAIPPPPP
+390 RAGGAIPPPPP
-401 GLPTYKGQK
+401 GLPTYNGQA
-410 GLIPLGKIS
+410 GLIPLGKITD
-419 ERGGE
+419 RAGT

-460 SGHGGLF
+460 AGHGGLF
-467 LDPHADAIKDIK
+467 LDPHSDAIKDIK
-479 PYLTDPGIR
+479 PYLTDPEIR
-488 ERVVEINLTDLEN
+488 DRVVEINLADTEDEKP
-501 DTQAP
+501 TQA
-506 TWNLFALERRTAAEA
+506 WNLFALERRTPAEA

-531 LSAAMRWDER
+531 LAAALRWDER

-547 LATQAAQALVELA
+547 LATQAAQALVELS
-560 LALPPE
+560 LLLPSQ
-566 LAPTIFQVPTLLSDE
+566 LAPTIFQVPTLLSDDD
-581 KWRAAILPALSVGTR
+581 WRQAVLPALSAGTR
-596 GFFQDRFPRL
+596 GFFEDRFPRL

-628 AFLGSPVSSYDARRA
+628 AFLGSPVSTFEPRRA
-643 MHDGLIVLA
+643 MDQGQIVLA

-667 LVYDV
+667 LVYGV
-672 LHAAKARASIAPE
+672 LHAARGRAGIPPE
-685 HRRTF
+685 RRRTF

-705 PSLLEQSAKY
+705 PALLEQSAKY

-725 PERLTEATWNAITT
+725 PERLTEATWNAVTT

-744 LSSTVNAKAASM
+744 LSSTVNAKAAGM
-756 IAREWAGQLDAKILT
+756 IAREWQGQLDVKTIT

-793 VHGLTAREL
+793 VHGVTAREL

-813 DLEAAIQT
+813 ALEAAIAGRTPREPMAQ
-821 TTRRQ
+821 
-826 SIAATLAT
+826 TLAT
-834 HEHHDQNIRE
+834 HEQHDENIRQ
-844 AVEAL
+844 AVETL
-849 NKSSQLSGGLQ
+849 RKRRLTGSGEP
-860 SDPVS
+860 SATRRS
-865 RGRTIHAPLA
+865 HGRTIRTAIPTQEA
-875 LDEEDE
+875 EQWEP
-881 EWDS
+881 

>member
-1 VRSTTPQER
+1 VRTTTPQER
-10 ATAAALAGLMLFA
+10 ATAAALAGLA
-23 LVVHAVTKDS
+23 LIVTVVHVVTKDG

-38 FSPTAIRTDDLPL
+38 FSPTAIRADLLPS
-51 LGSALLIALAVACL
+51 LGSALLIALALALL

-88 DPSIDA
+88 DPSLDA
-94 IRRFAGQLART
+94 IRRFAAQLTRT
-105 RRGFLLGWLERPGSA
+105 RRGFLIGWLERPGSA
-120 VRILIAPDEQ
+120 VRILIAPDQQ
-130 GVLHYRLEVPER
+130 GVLRYRLEVPER
-142 ARSALAAAL
+142 ARTALGAAL

-156 LEASEYDPLP
+156 LEARQCDPLR
-166 FPDAGHTVRVE
+166 FPDAGYTVRVE
-177 LRLAHKPGQPLGDPG
+177 LRLANEPGQPLGDPG

-201 AGVLGRLHGSAEGA
+201 AGVLGGCHGQADGA
-215 RAAIDLLPK
+215 LVAIDLLAK

-231 LRKRMFK
+231 FRKRMFK
-238 GAARR
+238 DAARR
-243 AGIQSARP
+243 AGIQSAGP
-251 LDGLLGQQPRM
+251 LDGLLGQQSRV

-280 QRKLDASDPLFAT
+280 QRKLDATDPLFAT

-319 VFAGENHLRAAGLR
+319 VFAGENHLRAVGLR
-333 FGGLGFFGADA
+333 FGGLGFLGADA
-344 PWRRSSFDRRL
+344 PWRSGRFDRRL
-355 RSGRFAPVRAS
+355 HSGRFAPARAS

-380 TARCYVENVA
+380 TARCHVENVA

-401 GLPTYKGQK
+401 GLPTYSGQA
-410 GLIPLGKIS
+410 GLIPLGKIKD
-419 ERGGE
+419 RGGE
-424 RIVGVPVAGTFFAYM
+424 RIVGVPVTGTFFAYM

-488 ERVVEINLTDLEN
+488 ERVVEINLA
-501 DTQAP
+501 DTEHDGQAP
-506 TWNLFALERRTAAEA
+506 AWNLFALERRTPAEA

-531 LSAAMRWDER
+531 LAAAMRWDER

-547 LATQAAQALVELA
+547 LATQSAQALVELA

-566 LAPTIFQVPTLLSDE
+566 LAPTIFQVPTLLSDDE
-581 KWRAAILPALSVGTR
+581 WRAAILPALSAGTR
-596 GFFQDRFPRL
+596 GFFEDRFPRL

-628 AFLGSPVSSYDARRA
+628 AFLGSPVSTYDASRA
-643 MHDGLIVLA
+643 MRDGLIALA

-672 LHAAKARASIAPE
+672 LHAAKARASTPPE
-685 HRRTF
+685 RRRTF

-705 PSLLEQSAKY
+705 PALLEQSAKY

-725 PERLTEATWNAITT
+725 PERLTEATWNAVTT

-744 LSSTVNAKAASM
+744 LSSTVNAKAAAM
-756 IAREWAGQLDAKILT
+756 IAREWTGQLDSKTIT

-781 ITHGERTTKPFL
+781 VMHGERTTKPFL
-793 VHGLTAREL
+793 VHGVTAREL
-802 HAEHHHPEQLP
+802 HAAHHHPEQLEA
-813 DLEAAIQT
+813 LEAAIQT
-821 TTRRQ
+821 TTRRE
-826 SIAATLAT
+826 SITHALAA
-834 HEHHDQNIRE
+834 HEDHDQRVRE

-849 NKSSQLSGGLQ
+849 NSNQATGAG
-860 SDPVS
+860 PVS
-865 RGRTIHAPLA
+865 HGRTIHASIA
-875 LDEEDE
+875 LEEDKG
-881 EWDS
+881 WDS

>member
-1 VRSTTPQER
+1 V
-10 ATAAALAGLMLFA
+10 AALAGLVLIG
-23 LVVHAVTKDS
+23 LVVHVVTKDG

-38 FSPTAIRTDDLPL
+38 FSPTAIRADLLPL
-51 LGSALLIALAVACL
+51 LGSALPILLVLGCL
-65 RLVLS
+65 RLLLT

-88 DPSIDA
+88 DPSLDA
-94 IRRFAGQLART
+94 IRRFAAQLVRT

-120 VRILIAPDEQ
+120 VRVLIAPDRQ
-130 GVLHYRLEVPER
+130 GVLRYRLEVPER
-142 ARSALAAAL
+142 ARAALSAAL

-156 LEASEYDPLP
+156 LEVRECDPLP
-166 FPDAGHTVRVE
+166 LPETEHTVRVE
-177 LRLAHKPGQPLGDPG
+177 LRLAQEPRLPLGDPG

-201 AGVLGRLHGSAEGA
+201 AGVLGKLHGPAESAVV
-215 RAAIDLLPK
+215 AIDLLSK

-231 LRKRMFK
+231 FRKRLFK
-238 GAARR
+238 DAARK
-243 AGIQSARP
+243 ADIQSTGS
-251 LDGLLGQQPRM
+251 LDGFLGQRPRS

-293 QILLCVRTREKAPA
+293 QILLCVRCRERDPA
-307 RALMHALLSCFD
+307 RALTHALLSCFD
-319 VFAGENHLRAAGLR
+319 VFAGENHLRAVGLR
-333 FGGLGFFGADA
+333 FGGLGFLGADA
-344 PWRRSSFDRRL
+344 PWRRRQFDRRL
-355 RSGRFAPVRAS
+355 SNGRFAPARRN
-366 VLGASEIAGLLKPP
+366 VLCATEIAGLLKPP
-380 TARCYVENVA
+380 TARCYMENVA

-401 GLPTYKGQK
+401 GLPTYSGQA

-419 ERGGE
+419 DRSGE

-453 QFIALAR
+453 QFVALAR

-479 PYLTDPGIR
+479 PYLTDPVIR
-488 ERVVEINLTDLEN
+488 DRVVEINLTDTEN
-501 DTQAP
+501 ERAAP
-506 TWNLFALERRTAAEA
+506 SWNLFALERRTPAEA

-531 LSAAMRWDER
+531 LAAALRWDER

-560 LALPPE
+560 LVLPAE
-566 LAPTIFQVPTLLSDE
+566 LAPTIFQVPTLLSDDE
-581 KWRAAILPALSVGTR
+581 WRQAILPALSASTR
-596 GFFQDRFPRL
+596 GFFENRFPRL

-628 AFLGSPVSSYDARRA
+628 AFLGSPVSTYNAARA
-643 MHDGLIVLA
+643 TQAGLVVLA

-672 LHAAKARASIAPE
+672 LHAAKARASIPPDR
-685 HRRTF
+685 RRTF

-705 PSLLEQSAKY
+705 PALLEQSAKY

-725 PERLTEATWNAITT
+725 PERLTEATWNAVTT

-744 LSSTVNAKAASM
+744 LSSTVNAKAAGM
-756 IAREWAGQLDAKILT
+756 IAREWQGQLDAKVIT

-793 VHGLTAREL
+793 VHGVTAREL
-802 HAEHHHPEQLP
+802 HAEHHRPDQLD
-813 DLEAAIQT
+813 DLEAAIAK
-821 TTRRQ
+821 TTRREPVAQ
-826 SIAATLAT
+826 TLAA
-834 HEHHDQNIRE
+834 HEQHDHNIRQ

-849 NKSSQLSGGLQ
+849 RRPSDSDRQVVSG
-860 SDPVS
+860 
-865 RGRTIHAPLA
+865 GRTIRATIGS
-875 LDEEDE
+875 EDE
-881 EWDS
+881 RWDA

>member
-1 VRSTTPQER
+1 MRSTTPSER
-10 ATAAALAGLMLFA
+10 AAAVALAGLVVLA
-23 LVVHAVTKDS
+23 LAVHVVTRDG

-38 FSPTAIRTDDLPL
+38 ISPTSIRADLPPL
-51 LGSALLIALAVACL
+51 AGGLSAIAALLAVL
-65 RLVLS
+65 RRVLTQ
-70 RRALRSRVQFELL
+70 RALRSRVQFELL

-88 DPSIDA
+88 DPSLDA
-94 IRRFAGQLART
+94 IRRFAMQLART

-120 VRILIAPDEQ
+120 VRILIAPDAR

-142 ARSALAAAL
+142 ARTALEAAL
-151 TAYSQ
+151 SAYSQ
-156 LEASEYDPLP
+156 LEVRECDP
-166 FPDAGHTVRVE
+166 AGSPGEGRVVRVE
-177 LRLAHKPGQPLGDPG
+177 LRLAHPPGQPLGDPG

-201 AGVLGRLHGSAEGA
+201 AGVLGRLHGPAESAIVA
-215 RAAIDLLPK
+215 VDLLPK

-231 LRKRMFK
+231 LRKRLLRD
-238 GAARR
+238 AARR
-243 AGIQSARP
+243 AGVQSAGT
-251 LDGLLGQQPRM
+251 LDGVLGQRRRA

-280 QRKLDASDPLFAT
+280 QRKLDASDPLFGT
-293 QILLCVRTREKAPA
+293 QILLSVRARERARA
-307 RALMHALLSCFD
+307 RALTHALLSCFD

-333 FGGLGFFGADA
+333 FGGLGFLGADA
-344 PWRRSSFDRRL
+344 PWRRGRFDWRL
-355 RSGRFAPVRAS
+355 RSGRFAPVRES

-380 TARCYVENVA
+380 TARCHVENVT
-390 RSGGAIPPPPP
+390 RSGGAIPPVPP
-401 GLPTYKGQK
+401 GLQMYSGQK
-410 GLIPLGKIS
+410 GLIPLGKVS
-419 ERGGE
+419 DRAGE
-424 RIVGVPVAGTFFAYM
+424 RVVGVPVAGTFFAYM

-488 ERVVEINLTDLEN
+488 ERVIEINLA
-501 DTQAP
+501 DTEHDTPAP
-506 TWNLFALERRTAAEA
+506 TWNLFALERRTPAEA

-531 LSAAMRWDER
+531 LAASLRWDER

-547 LATQAAQALVELA
+547 LATQAAQALTELA

-566 LAPTIFQVPTLLSDE
+566 LAPTIFQVPTLLSDDE
-581 KWRAAILPALSVGTR
+581 WRAAILPALSGGTR

-628 AFLGSPVSSYDARRA
+628 AFLGAPLSTYDARRA
-643 MHDGLIVLA
+643 MRDGLIVLA

-685 HRRTF
+685 RRRTF

-705 PSLLEQSAKY
+705 PALLEQSAKY

-725 PERLTEATWNAITT
+725 PERLTDATWNAVTT

-744 LSSTVNAKAASM
+744 LSSTVNAKAAAM
-756 IAREWAGQLDAKILT
+756 IAREWGGQLDPRIIT

-793 VHGLTAREL
+793 VHGVTAREL
-802 HAEHHHPEQLP
+802 HSEHHHPEQLP
-813 DLEAAIQT
+813 ALEAAIQS
-821 TTRRQ
+821 TTRREP
-826 SIAATLAT
+826 IAATLAA
-834 HEHHDQNIRE
+834 HEHHDQNIRR

-849 NKSSQLSGGLQ
+849 HRGGTTER
-860 SDPVS
+860 DPVS
-865 RGRTIHAPLA
+865 RGRTIRPAVPA
-875 LDEEDE
+875 EQEPE
-881 EWDS
+881 R

>member
-1 VRSTTPQER
+1 V
-10 ATAAALAGLMLFA
+10 AALAGLALLA
-23 LVVHAVTKDS
+23 LVVHLVTKDG
-33 PGPGV
+33 PGPGIT
-38 FSPTAIRTDDLPL
+38 SPTAIRADLLPL
-51 LGSALLIALAVACL
+51 LAGGVLAVLALMCL
-65 RLVLS
+65 RVVFVY
-70 RRALRSRVQFELL
+70 RALRSRVQFELL

-88 DPSIDA
+88 DPSLDA

-130 GVLHYRLEVPER
+130 GVLRYGLEVPER
-142 ARSALAAAL
+142 ARAALAAAL

-156 LEASEYDPLP
+156 LEMRECDPLP
-166 FPDAGHTVRVE
+166 FPDAGHAVRVE
-177 LRLAHKPGQPLGDPG
+177 LRLAHEPAQPLGDPG

-201 AGVLGRLHGSAEGA
+201 AGVLGRLRGPGESALV
-215 RAAIDLLPK
+215 AIDLLAK

-238 GAARR
+238 DAARR
-243 AGIQSARP
+243 VGVQSTSA
-251 LDGLLGQQPRM
+251 LDGLLGQQPTA

-293 QILLCVRTREKAPA
+293 QLLLCVRGPERAPM
-307 RALMHALLSCFD
+307 RALMQALLSCFD
-319 VFAGENHLRAAGLR
+319 AFAGENHLRAVGLR
-333 FGGLGFFGADA
+333 FGGLGFLGADA
-344 PWRRSSFDRRL
+344 PWRRGRFDRRL
-355 RSGRFAPVRAS
+355 RSGRFSPVRTS
-366 VLGASEIAGLLKPP
+366 VLCATEIAGLLKPP

-401 GLPTYKGQK
+401 GLPTYKGQG

-419 ERGGE
+419 DRAGE

-488 ERVVEINLTDLEN
+488 ERVVEISLADLDE
-501 DTQAP
+501 DGQAP
-506 TWNLFALERRTAAEA
+506 AWNLFALERRTPAEA

-531 LSAAMRWDER
+531 LAAAMRWDER

-547 LATQAAQALVELA
+547 LATQAAQALIELA
-560 LALPPE
+560 LTLPPE
-566 LAPTIFQVPTLLSDE
+566 LAPTIFQVPTLLSDDG
-581 KWRAAILPALSVGTR
+581 WRQAILPALSAGTR

-613 VTNLIDRLRAARPVA
+613 VTNMIDRLKQARPLA
-628 AFLGSPVSSYDARRA
+628 AFLGSPVSTYDARRA
-643 MHDGLIVLA
+643 MRDGLIVLA

-672 LHAAKARASIAPE
+672 LHAAKASARIAPK

-705 PSLLEQSAKY
+705 PALLEQSAKY

-725 PERLTEATWNAITT
+725 PERLTEATWNAVTT

-744 LSSTVNAKAASM
+744 LSSTVNAKAAAM
-756 IAREWAGQLDAKILT
+756 IAREWAGQLDSKTIT

-813 DLEAAIQT
+813 ALEAAIQT
-821 TTRRQ
+821 TTRRE
-826 SIAATLAT
+826 SIKATLAT
-834 HEHHDQNIRE
+834 HEHHDQRIRQ
-844 AVEAL
+844 AVEVLARG
-849 NKSSQLSGGLQ
+849 QTIVGPRGGGL
-860 SDPVS
+860 SS
-865 RGRTIHAPLA
+865 GRMIHPAA
-875 LDEEDE
+875 AYTED
-881 EWDS
+881 